1 MKVMLLLAM
10 RGGPTRISN
19 RRRWNTGLGHGE
31 NCHEQVCDS
40 LTDPSRYNLPLYW
53 LSNQFSLVGWNTG
66 SALVAVGLVSSIKGK
81 YIYIFEADTSQTW
94 QQSFISA
101 CLGSF
106 LAAIVVVLMARP
118 GAKYHIGL

>member
-1 MKVMLLLAM
+1 
-10 RGGPTRISN
+10 
-19 RRRWNTGLGHGE
+19 
-31 NCHEQVCDS
+31 
-40 LTDPSRYNLPLYW
+40 LPLYW

>member
-1 MKVMLLLAM
+1 MEHRLSA
-10 RGGPTRISN
+10 
-19 RRRWNTGLGHGE
+19 RRCWPGMFYL
-31 NCHEQVCDS
+31 
-40 LTDPSRYNLPLYW
+40 
-53 LSNQFSLVGWNTG
+53 
-66 SALVAVGLVSSIKGK
+66 KGK
-81 YIYIFEADTSQTW
+81 TFYTFDADTSQTW

>member
-1 MKVMLLLAM
+1 MEYRFGARRCWSGKLDLKDTH
-10 RGGPTRISN
+10 TR
-19 RRRWNTGLGHGE
+19 
-31 NCHEQVCDS
+31 
-40 LTDPSRYNLPLYW
+40 
-53 LSNQFSLVGWNTG
+53 
-66 SALVAVGLVSSIKGK
+66 
-81 YIYIFEADTSQTW
+81 EADTSQTW

>member
-1 MKVMLLLAM
+1 MFYL
-10 RGGPTRISN
+10 
-19 RRRWNTGLGHGE
+19 
-31 NCHEQVCDS
+31 
-40 LTDPSRYNLPLYW
+40 
-53 LSNQFSLVGWNTG
+53 
-66 SALVAVGLVSSIKGK
+66 KGK
-81 YIYIFEADTSQTW
+81 TFYTFDADTSQTW

>member
-1 MKVMLLLAM
+1 MEHRFSA
-10 RGGPTRISN
+10 
-19 RRRWNTGLGHGE
+19 RRCW
-31 NCHEQVCDS
+31 
-40 LTDPSRYNLPLYW
+40 P
-53 LSNQFSLVGWNTG
+53 
-66 SALVAVGLVSSIKGK
+66 GK
-81 YIYIFEADTSQTW
+81 FDLKDTHIFEADKSQTW